1 MREEDSKPTACHSD
15 VLPRLA
21 QLTPA
26 LCGAPRDRTETSS
39 TPRLSSDDGADADSR
54 LQAGQ
59 GQEPS
64 VPPDPPAPQRVGV
77 NPAWDAERVISSV
90 RRERQPIEK
99 KAERHN
105 SKGRAMSW
113 AARRAAHPE
122 GEAAQKDAMSLP
134 CIISQQETVGWA
146 HAGQWG
152 SGTAAAST
160 AELAAPGSWELGSEE
175 AG

>member
-1 MREEDSKPTACHSD
+1 MGLPGTERKP
-15 VLPRLA
+15 V
-21 QLTPA
+21 QPA
-26 LCGAPRDRTETSS
+26 S
-39 TPRLSSDDGADADSR
+39 LSSDGADADSR

-64 VPPDPPAPQRVGV
+64 VPPDPTAPQRVGV

-152 SGTAAAST
+152 SGTTAAAST